1 LKQLPIHAPYRN
13 GEGGIKIGLEP
24 IEESNWLEIDSL
36 FGSEIKLKKQ
46 LYKSNLDQV
55 YQEVP
60 ESYDAQCE
68 LIKVLTEH
76 LSKHYP
82 DHKYQINESL
92 KPLANAAL
100 MVQEDLVLMIPRDG
114 KYYLGAASLCAP
126 SNWSLEEKFNLS
138 LMEVHHEVPS
148 YKTKIGSK
156 VNRIFSNLPSRRIF
170 QRFNWSIYED
180 GELFHPAKSKKEIKR
195 SDLTNKENAGER
207 LFLRVERQTIR
218 RLPKSSS
225 IVFTIRVHI
234 NPLSSI
240 ENDLTLLSDLKLAL
254 SHLSEDLKEYKS
266 IDQIEVPLQ
275 SWLINRIN
283 KLN

>member
-1 LKQLPIHAPYRN
+1 MNQFPIHTPYRN
-13 GEGGIKIGLEP
+13 GEGGIKVGLEP
-24 IEESNWLEIDSL
+24 IKESNWLEIDSL
-36 FGSEIKLKKQ
+36 FRSEIRLKKQ
-46 LYKSNLDQV
+46 LYKSKLNQV

-68 LIKVLTEH
+68 LMKVLTEH

-82 DHKYQINESL
+82 GHKYQFNESL
-92 KPLANAAL
+92 RPLANAAL
-100 MVQEDLVLMIPRDG
+100 MVQEDLVLMIPRNR

-126 SNWSLEEKFNLS
+126 SNWSLKEKFNLS

-148 YKTKIGSK
+148 YKENIGSK
-156 VNRIFSNLPSRRIF
+156 VNKIFTNLPVGRIF

-180 GELFHPAKSKKEIKR
+180 AELFHPAKSKKEIKR
-195 SDLTNKENAGER
+195 SDLINQENAGER

-240 ENDLTLLSDLKLAL
+240 ENDLTLLGDLKLAL
-254 SHLSEDLKEYKS
+254 SNLNEDLKKYKS
-266 IDQIEVPLQ
+266 IDQIEMPLQ
-275 SWLINRIN
+275 SWLDHRIN
-283 KLN
+283 KLI